1 MNQTAL
7 KHLEEIMDGPGGFIK
22 IKNPKGIEFL
32 EKKLQDGNGV
42 RLNLDGTF
50 KWYIGQ

>member
-1 MNQTAL
+1 M

-50 KWYIGQ
+50 KWYIDQ